1 MLVQRGMEAYTV
13 EIQTGEG
20 NKVKGKI
27 NGW

>member
-20 NKVKGKI
+20 NKGKI